1 MGEIINQIWQL
12 PWYKVFII
20 AVADDAI
27 LFIKLWPAWVGLIIC
42 GLAVAIWLDR
52 KGYKGIGGIRVK

>member
-1 MGEIINQIWQL
+1 MWEILSEIWAL

-27 LFIKLWPAWVGLIIC
+27 LFVKIWPAWLGLIILC
-42 GLAVAIWLDR
+42 VIIVVVGG
-52 KGYKGIGGIRVK
+52 KGKGTG